1 MLRSTTQSLRHC
13 GSICLSTKP
22 SSVRDWLFRALT
34 FEAEAEEFRKAGI
47 RLGAD
52 LRDAEFTL
60 LEQVLSPFP
69 INLRNRALKMCRVYS
84 QVYCFEN
91 SVREVV
97 RERLEQ
103 KHGADWWE
111 KGVPKGVRKKAESR
125 QKKDIDNSWLEGD
138 AVDLLS
144 FVEFGDLAHIIID
157 AWAEFQDLVP
167 SQPWIQQ
174 RFNELEQARNFIAH
188 NRLLLPGEFQRIEMY
203 ITDWNR
209 QVGL

>member
-1 MLRSTTQSLRHC
+1 MSKSTTLSSKHY

-60 LEQVLSPFP
+60 LEEVLSPFP
-69 INLRNRALKMCRVYS
+69 VNLRNRALKMCRVYS
-84 QVYCFEN
+84 QIYCFEN

-103 KHGADWWE
+103 KHGVDWWK
-111 KGVPKGVRKKAESR
+111 KGVPKKIRDEAEQR
-125 QKKDIDNSWLEGD
+125 QKTDADNSWLEGD
-138 AVDLLS
+138 AVEPLS
-144 FVEFGDLAHIIID
+144 FAQFGDLARIIINR
-157 AWAEFQDLVP
+157 WEEFQDLVP
-167 SQPWIQQ
+167 SQHWLQQ
-174 RFNELEQARNFIAH
+174 RFDELEQARHFIAH

-203 ITDWNR
+203 IADWNR

>member
-1 MLRSTTQSLRHC
+1 M
-13 GSICLSTKP
+13 STKP

-34 FEAEAEEFRKAGI
+34 FEAEAEEFRQAGI

-52 LRDAEFTL
+52 LRDPEFTL
-60 LEQVLSPFP
+60 MEQVLSPFSVD
-69 INLRNRALKMCRVYS
+69 LRNRALQMCRVYS

-103 KHGADWWE
+103 RHGADWWK
-111 KGVPKGVRKKAESR
+111 KGVSHQIREKAESR
-125 QKKDIDNSWLEGD
+125 QKTDADNSWLEGD
-138 AVDLLS
+138 AADLLS
-144 FVEFGDLAHIIID
+144 FAEFGDLAHIITN
-157 AWAEFQDLVP
+157 AWDEFRDLVP
-167 SQPWIQQ
+167 SQHWVQQ
-174 RFNELEQARNFIAH
+174 RFDELEKARNFIAH

-203 ITDWNR
+203 IADWNR

>member
-1 MLRSTTQSLRHC
+1 MLKSTTPSSNH
-13 GSICLSTKP
+13 SESTYLSTRP
-22 SSVRDWLFRALT
+22 ASVRDWLFRALT
-34 FEAEAEEFRKAGI
+34 FEAEAEVFRKAGI

-52 LRDAEFTL
+52 LRDVEFTL
-60 LEQVLSPFP
+60 LEQVLSPFSVD
-69 INLRNRALKMCRVYS
+69 LRNRALQMCRVYS

-111 KGVPKGVRKKAESR
+111 EGVSQKIRERAEGR
-125 QKKDIDNSWLEGD
+125 QKTDADNSWLEGD

-144 FVEFGDLAHIIID
+144 FVEFGDLARIIIN
-157 AWAEFQDLVP
+157 AWEEFQDLIP
-167 SQPWIQQ
+167 SQHWLQQ
-174 RFNELEQARNFIAH
+174 KFDELEQARNFIAH
-188 NRLLLPGEFQRIEMY
+188 NRLLLPSEFQRIEMY
-203 ITDWNR
+203 IADWNR

>member
-1 MLRSTTQSLRHC
+1 MSTR
-13 GSICLSTKP
+13 P
-22 SSVRDWLFRALT
+22 PVVRDWLFRALT
-34 FEAEAEEFRKAGI
+34 FEAEAERFRKAGI

-69 INLRNRALKMCRVYS
+69 VSLRNRALQMCRVYS
-84 QVYCFEN
+84 LVYCFEN

-103 KHGADWWE
+103 KHGAAWWT
-111 KGVPKGVRKKAESR
+111 KGVPRKVQEKAETR
-125 QKKDIDNSWLEGD
+125 QKTDTENSWLEGGGAD
-138 AVDLLS
+138 HLS
-144 FVEFGDLAHIIID
+144 FADFGDLSHIITNS
-157 AWAEFQDLVP
+157 WEEFRDLLP
-167 SQPWIQQ
+167 SQHWLHQ
-174 RFNELEQARNFIAH
+174 RFDELEKARNYIAH

-203 ITDWNR
+203 IADWNR